1 MQKGVVSPQ
10 PNYDCTMKR
19 HENNI
24 RHHSAKM
31 TCKYLN
37 MGHDG
42 VAGSHVLYSWKLF
55 LWTSL
60 QIRQTLFSCRFHM
73 LGNWDQICVNIQLI
87 KVKVSLL
94 RGFLHVQTNH
104 EGQRDKHFEAI
115 SFAYFNVMSMVC
127 E

>member
-1 MQKGVVSPQ
+1 
-10 PNYDCTMKR
+10 
-19 HENNI
+19 
-24 RHHSAKM
+24 M
-31 TCKYLN
+31 TYKYLN
-37 MGHDG
+37 MGRDG

-60 QIRQTLFSCRFHM
+60 QIRQILFSCRFHM

-115 SFAYFNVMSMVC
+115 SFESLPIST
-127 E
+127 